1 MALKLPTYLFVD
13 ENNSLYGSNSGQ
25 HSILK
30 WMINQSE
37 VVTGET
43 RRLTFPTG
51 IIVDNFESIYVA
63 DRSNHRIVRWT
74 RGAINATRI
83 LGTNQHG
90 NQSNQFHYPTHLCFD
105 KYSNLYVVDQFNHRI
120 QLFYLDFN

>member
-1 MALKLPTYLFVD
+1 MT
-13 ENNSLYGSNSGQ
+13 
-25 HSILK
+25 
-30 WMINQSE
+30 NQSE

-74 RGAINATRI
+74 RGAISATRI

-90 NQSNQFHYPTHLCFD
+90 NQSNQF
-105 KYSNLYVVDQFNHRI
+105 NHRI